1 MKKNEKI
8 DKFEKNR
15 KKKFSKKNLK
25 IFQNHHFLSDFSKL
39 IQYRNAIKNCVK
51 IVNRTKFL
59 FIRFFYFGNFRKK
72 FRKKWH
78 FTVENGQKSKIFKIG
93 LRLCN

>member
-1 MKKNEKI
+1 MKKSINLKKIEK
-8 DKFEKNR
+8 KN
-15 KKKFSKKNLK
+15 FQKKNLK